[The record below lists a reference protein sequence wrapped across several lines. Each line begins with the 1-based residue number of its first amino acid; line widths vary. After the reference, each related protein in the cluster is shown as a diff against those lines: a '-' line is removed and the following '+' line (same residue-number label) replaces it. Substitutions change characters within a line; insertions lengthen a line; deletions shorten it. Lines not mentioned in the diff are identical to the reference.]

1 MSTKRFRIAFS
12 FAGEKRDFVAE
23 VANILAKR
31 FGEDAIL
38 YDKFHEAEFARAR
51 LGRYLPKLYYEESE
65 LIVVVICSHY
75 AQKEWTGLEWD
86 AIFDLLKQRREQE
99 VLLGRF
105 DQATVDGLYSDAGFI
120 DFDQKTPAQTSTVIL
135 ERLALNEGRPKDYYL
150 KIDTTG
156 RSALKTTIPNNLP
169 RLQSFFGREKE
180 LAVIREA
187 LDPESRTW
195 GALIDG
201 VGGIGKTS
209 LAVRAAYD
217 CAPDSFK
224 RIIFLSVKARELDD
238 DGLRELGPF
247 ILPGFLEM
255 LNELARELGQADI
268 TKSPEDQR
276 IRLLLEALRDT
287 HTLLILDNLE
297 SLTKGDRDQL
307 FTFVKRLPQDCKAIL
322 TSRLRIGSSSDEL
335 MLEELD
341 ETAALE
347 MIVDLARHNPL
358 LEKTSEAER
367 IALYKQTGGKPLL
380 LRWVAGQIG
389 RGSCRTFADAL
400 RFLRSCPKDND
411 PLEFIF
417 GELAEDFTTEETSV
431 LASLTYFTLP
441 AKVEHIVDVSGLD
454 AEPVATALRSLANR
468 SLVLP
473 DQEESQFAL
482 VPMVAEFMRRKRRE
496 FVAETGRRLEE
507 RAYALITENG
517 YKNHDRFP
525 VLDAAWPVG
534 AAALPLFVDGE
545 NDRLETVCRALQDFL
560 DFTGRWDERLSLS
573 EQAEAKALAAGDHNN
588 AGWRAYDAGWVH
600 FLRRN
605 ADATLACAERARAHW
620 NTAEAGI
627 REHAFAIRQIGLSH
641 QLKKEYA
648 ASISAYRASLD
659 LLHSKSEETEDVA
672 IVLNDLAAAERLS
685 GDLDGAERDFR
696 EALRIARAVGYA
708 EGVATYTGNL
718 ALLALQRKDWPRA
731 ESNARE
737 ALTLSEQVGRQE
749 LIGLDCRRLAI
760 ALVRQGKRD
769 EAQPYARRAV
779 EIFTRLGYPDLEGAR
794 ATLAECESESE
805 KSEER

>member
-1 MSTKRFRIAFS
+1 MSAKRFRIAFS

-65 LIVVVICSHY
+65 LIVVVICGQY

-105 DQATVDGLYSDAGFI
+105 DRATVDGLYSDAGFI
-120 DFDQKTPAQTSTVIL
+120 DFDQKTPAQTATVIL
-135 ERLALNEGRPKDYYL
+135 ERLALNERKPRDYYS
-150 KIDTTG
+150 KADTTG
-156 RSALKTTIPNNLP
+156 QPALKTTIPNNLP

-180 LAVIREA
+180 LDVIHEA
-187 LDPESRTW
+187 LDPEARTW

-217 CAPDSFK
+217 CSPDSFK
-224 RIIFLSVKARELDD
+224 RIIFLSVKSRELDD

-255 LNELARELGQADI
+255 LNELARELGQPDI
-268 TKSPEDQR
+268 TKSAEDQR
-276 IRLLLEALRDT
+276 IRLLLDALRDT

-307 FTFVKRLPQDCKAIL
+307 FTFVKRLPQGCKAIL

-347 MIVDLARHNPL
+347 TLADLARHNRL
-358 LEKTSEAER
+358 LEKTSQAER
-367 IALYKQTGGKPLL
+367 LALYKQTGGKPLL
-380 LRWVAGQIG
+380 LRWVAGQLG

-400 RFLRSCPKDND
+400 SFLQSCPEEND

-417 GELAEDFTTEETSV
+417 GDLAEDFSAEETSV
-431 LASLTYFTLP
+431 LAALTYFTLA

-454 AEPVATALRSLANR
+454 AEPVTVALRTLANR
-468 SLVLP
+468 SLAVP
-473 DQEESQFAL
+473 DQQESVFAL
-482 VPMVAEFMRRKRRE
+482 VPMVAEFMRRKRPE
-496 FVAETGRRLEE
+496 VVSETGSRLEE

-517 YKNHDRFP
+517 YQNYERFP
-525 VLDAAWPVG
+525 VLDAAWPTV
-534 AAALPLFVDGE
+534 APALPLFVDGE
-545 NDRLETVCRALQDFL
+545 NARLQRVSDALQKFL

-573 EQAEAKALAAGDHNN
+573 EQAEAKAVAAGDHYI
-588 AGWRAYDAGWVH
+588 AGWRAYQAGWIH
-600 FLRRN
+600 QLRG
-605 ADATLACAERARAHW
+605 DAEGTLARAERARAHW
-620 NTAEAGI
+620 NTVGAGT
-627 REHAFAIRQIGLSH
+627 RERATAIRLVGVGH
-641 QLKKEYA
+641 ELKENYA
-648 ASISAYRASLD
+648 AGISAYGEALNLFR
-659 LLHSKSEETEDVA
+659 SESGENEDVA
-672 IVLNDLAAAERLS
+672 SVLADLAGAERLS
-685 GDLDGAERDFR
+685 GDLDAAERDYG
-696 EALRIARAVGYA
+696 EALRIARAVGHA
-708 EGVATYTGNL
+708 EGVAIYMGNFADL
-718 ALLALQRKDWPRA
+718 ALDREDWPGA
-731 ESNARE
+731 ENLVRE
-737 ALTLSEQVGRQE
+737 ALVLSEQVGRQE
-749 LIGLDCRRLAI
+749 LIGSNCHRLAF
-760 ALVRQGKRD
+760 ALARQEKRD
-769 EAQPYARRAV
+769 EALTYARRAV
-779 EIFTRLGYPDLEGAR
+779 EIFTRLGYSELERAR
-794 ATLAECESESE
+794 ATLAEFESESSGE
-805 KSEER
+805 DND